1 MVLGFMPPQ
10 HMFFFSNLRYFVVG
24 TLDEKGRPWASLL
37 TGLKGFIQ
45 PVSQNHL
52 ALVTEVSPG
61 DPVLDNLKN
70 GWTVSQGGRLI
81 AGLGIDLT
89 NRRRNKGSCSDS
101 WVEKLIVS

>member
-1 MVLGFMPPQ
+1 MVLGSMPPQ

-24 TLDEKGRPWASLL
+24 TLDEKGRPWASML
-37 TGLKGFIQ
+37 TGQLGFIQ

-52 ALVTEVSPG
+52 ALVTEVSAG

-89 NRRRNKGSCSDS
+89 NRRRNKGSSQ
-101 WVEKLIVS
+101 VHG